1 MPGAVADAGF
11 RGQALAAS
19 SRVAPFDDSSRAPDP
34 RLYCPLCGARDLQ
47 ITHVDDN
54 LRVVRVLC
62 ASCQEHSWLAVPPIR

>member
-11 RGQALAAS
+11 CGQALAVS
-19 SRVAPFDDSSRAPDP
+19 SRVAPSTTRPARQIRGSIARSAAPAT
-34 RLYCPLCGARDLQ
+34 CE